1 MENSQGRDPRT
12 AAVAAGRPEFLAGN
26 GVNLPIDL
34 NATFHAGGINTYGR
48 YENSTWQGLES
59 AIGALEGGETLIYS
73 SGMAAIS
80 AVFALLP
87 VGSVVVA
94 SNQGYSGTMSLLKS
108 LVAQE
113 RIEVR
118 WVSVSKTADV
128 LAALP
133 GSALLW
139 LESPT
144 NPMLEVAE
152 VKTLI
157 AAAKAANVGVGMD
170 NTFAT
175 PINQRPL
182 ELGADIAMN
191 SVTKYLSG
199 HSDILMGSLSTND
212 LALKARLEEQR
223 RLGGAIPGPFETWL
237 ALRGL
242 RTFPIRME
250 RAQLNAKELL
260 PLLTAHPK
268 VSKVHHPGFGA
279 IISFEISGDAAA
291 AERVC
296 AKSTLIIPATSL
308 GGVESLWERRR
319 RWPSE
324 SESVPE
330 NLIRLS
336 VGCEAVSDIWL
347 DIQNSL
353 AAI

>member
-1 MENSQGRDPRT
+1 MGNAKNVDPRT
-12 AAVAAGRPEFLAGN
+12 AAVTAGRPDFLPSN
-26 GVNLPIDL
+26 GVNFPIDL
-34 NATFHAGGINTYGR
+34 NATFHAGGDKTYGR
-48 YENSTWQGLES
+48 YENSTWHALES
-59 AIGALEGGETLIYS
+59 AIATLEGGETLIYS

-94 SNQGYSGTMSLLKS
+94 SNQGYSGTMSLLKNLS
-108 LVAQE
+108 AQE
-113 RIEVR
+113 RIDVR
-118 WVSVSKTADV
+118 LVSVSKTDEV

-152 VKTLI
+152 VETLI
-157 AAAKAANVGVGMD
+157 AAAKRLNVGVGMD

-182 ELGADIAMN
+182 QLGADIAMN

-199 HSDILMGSLSTND
+199 HSDVLMGSLSTND
-212 LALKARLEEQR
+212 PALKVRLEEQR

-242 RTFPIRME
+242 RTFPLRME
-250 RAQLNAKELL
+250 RASLNAQELH
-260 PLLTAHPK
+260 PLLAAHAK
-268 VSKVHHPGFGA
+268 VSKVHYPGFGA
-279 IISFEISGDAAA
+279 VISFEIAGDADA

-296 AKSTLIIPATSL
+296 SASTLITHATSL

-336 VGCEAVSDIWL
+336 VGCEAASDIWL